1 MTLKLK
7 HFAIASQILLLAG
20 SLAAQDRLATKQ
32 LAGPI
37 DEVRTGVM
45 AQVDPIDNAIHS
57 KSAMVP
63 VELTQ
68 SADGMWRWSGD
79 LAVDGSN
86 LEMVLF
92 SGEESWS
99 LNLRQPHSKS
109 LVAAHGL
116 AIETERSSLDMG
128 NDSFPGDYYR
138 IAAAQPGDWTVTVEA
153 EAPLGHRGYLLYSND
168 SPYRLLSYSTTRDQ
182 LVGQEIAFVA
192 YGYAKVSK
200 GLQTE
205 ASGDFV
211 REASLRV
218 TAPDGTEARHAM
230 FDDGRHGDG
239 LADDGIFGG
248 SFVAERAGEYQAQVI
263 ANGRT
268 PEGRPLHRTS
278 QHVVP
283 VIAPSLS
290 LAHDLAS
297 AQMVDDS
304 RLQISLA
311 VDTSDGAPDKY
322 RVFAEVWGAD
332 ADGKMQPVSWIGGMS
347 YVDSGYLGLGLD
359 LRWIGLSEARDD
371 FELRNLRIE
380 DPDTFIAVARR
391 DSMSLLTP
399 RLPSLAR
406 AIPKAMDETM
416 FVGPRP
422 ARASADK
429 AGGRLLL
436 VHGYCSGNVWGPVS
450 GQFSND
456 SVFLDTNQNRSH
468 DTFANLIGSFGSSY
482 SSYGIVAHS
491 QGGAAALHLYTYY
504 WSGLD
509 YATGG
514 RLIQSVGTPYQGTSL
529 AGNAAVLGQIFGVG
543 CGTNYD
549 LTYSGASSW
558 LSGVPSWARNAVN
571 YYTTSFKDNWWSY
584 DYCHLVTDL
593 LLNDPDDGTT
603 EKAKGQ
609 LSSGVNRGHKTG
621 WCHTSGMADPPQTT
635 DSSRNST
642 MNSNAA
648 N

>member
-1 MTLKLK
+1 
-7 HFAIASQILLLAG
+7 
-20 SLAAQDRLATKQ
+20 
-32 LAGPI
+32 
-37 DEVRTGVM
+37 
-45 AQVDPIDNAIHS
+45 
-57 KSAMVP
+57 
-63 VELTQ
+63 
-68 SADGMWRWSGD
+68 
-79 LAVDGSN
+79 
-86 LEMVLF
+86 
-92 SGEESWS
+92 
-99 LNLRQPHSKS
+99 
-109 LVAAHGL
+109 
-116 AIETERSSLDMG
+116 
-128 NDSFPGDYYR
+128 
-138 IAAAQPGDWTVTVEA
+138 
-153 EAPLGHRGYLLYSND
+153 
-168 SPYRLLSYSTTRDQ
+168 
-182 LVGQEIAFVA
+182 
-192 YGYAKVSK
+192 
-200 GLQTE
+200 
-205 ASGDFV
+205 
-211 REASLRV
+211 
-218 TAPDGTEARHAM
+218 
-230 FDDGRHGDG
+230 
-239 LADDGIFGG
+239 
-248 SFVAERAGEYQAQVI
+248 
-263 ANGRT
+263 
-268 PEGRPLHRTS
+268 
-278 QHVVP
+278 
-283 VIAPSLS
+283 

-297 AQMVDDS
+297 AQIVDDS

-311 VDTSDGAPDKY
+311 VDTFDGAPDKY

-332 ADGKMQPVSWIGGMS
+332 AHGKMQPVSWVGGMS
-347 YVDSGYLGLGLD
+347 YVDSGYLSLGLD
-359 LRWIGLSEARDD
+359 LRWIGLSDARDD

-399 RLPSLAR
+399 RLPALAR
-406 AIPKAMDETM
+406 AIPKTMDESM

-468 DTFANLIGSFGSSY
+468 DTFANLIASFGSSY

-491 QGGAAALHLYTYY
+491 QGGAASLHLYTYY